1 MLKLL
6 QIIVPVICGSTIKIT
21 EQIGKLDTSK
31 GWKKYIDYSRYDNS
45 TKSELIELDLANW
58 IHFP

>member
-1 MLKLL
+1 MPKLL
-6 QIIVPVICGSTIKIT
+6 QLNVPVIWGSTIKIT

-31 GWKKYIDYSRYDNS
+31 GCKKYIDYSRYDNS